1 MKKILLATS
10 VLVSLGAASAYAD
23 GLTIKPVGKFNAQM
37 GFAGQK
43 IKNPTKTYDGSYDPI
58 NDVYVGSTYSDS
70 KKAANKG
77 ANVRTEI
84 GLKADGMTDAGIHY
98 GGLVLFENTND
109 DLSENQSSSAAIY
122 SKSSNIK
129 LKRSYVYGATEMGKI
144 ELGAN
149 EGAEESMKI
158 GADSIAVGTGGI
170 DGDFDQFIN
179 KSGSATGK
187 LNTYAAATGTSEA
200 NNGWYLLAPS
210 IHGMHDSKL
219 RRANKVTYYSPK
231 VSGFQLGV
239 SYTPDYQ
246 SHGNNSFSNKYMTT
260 SDTSGNPN
268 YGSFTNQVR
277 DIVSGAIGYSTQM
290 NEFGFAASVSGVTG
304 TAKKAFNSTGASQNY
319 RDLKA
324 VAGGVKVTYRN
335 FSLAGS
341 YADLGKSLV
350 RKDFPVA
357 AACTT
362 VSSVRCNENT
372 NKTKTNNFWT
382 AGVAYNQG
390 PIGASVTYMGSNRW
404 GNEAAIVSVGVDYML
419 APGFTPYAEYT
430 NFDLRSKADHHTAGG
445 PRTKNRGN
453 VVILGTTFTF

>member
-210 IHGMHDSKL
+210 IHGMRTIGKYFDGDK
-219 RRANKVTYYSPK
+219 KVR
-231 VSGFQLGV
+231 
-239 SYTPDYQ
+239 TP
-246 SHGNNSFSNKYMTT
+246 S
-260 SDTSGNPN
+260 
-268 YGSFTNQVR
+268 
-277 DIVSGAIGYSTQM
+277 
-290 NEFGFAASVSGVTG
+290 
-304 TAKKAFNSTGASQNY
+304 
-319 RDLKA
+319 
-324 VAGGVKVTYRN
+324 
-335 FSLAGS
+335 
-341 YADLGKSLV
+341 
-350 RKDFPVA
+350 
-357 AACTT
+357 
-362 VSSVRCNENT
+362 
-372 NKTKTNNFWT
+372 
-382 AGVAYNQG
+382 
-390 PIGASVTYMGSNRW
+390 RW
-404 GNEAAIVSVGVDYML
+404 
-419 APGFTPYAEYT
+419 
-430 NFDLRSKADHHTAGG
+430 
-445 PRTKNRGN
+445 
-453 VVILGTTFTF
+453 